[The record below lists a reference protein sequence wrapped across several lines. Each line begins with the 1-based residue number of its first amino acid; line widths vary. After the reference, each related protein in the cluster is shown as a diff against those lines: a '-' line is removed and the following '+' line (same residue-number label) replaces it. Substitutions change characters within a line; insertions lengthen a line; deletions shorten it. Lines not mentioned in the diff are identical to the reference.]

1 MSSSGTPPRRLVIMT
16 VIACAALL
24 IASAATAFGQPGSSH
39 EPWGPAA
46 EAPTGAG
53 PSGAPGLTSSATASN
68 ASGVGSVAATNTA
81 TAEESSIA
89 SIASPA
95 WCCATGPV
103 PGLTVMGQA
112 TIKDQGNAARDA
124 AIAEA
129 VADATDQAQA
139 AADAAGIQLGAVLDM
154 QVSAMA
160 IVYPMEGTVSP
171 DSGIA
176 VGSTGSSGAGSEPG
190 ATGRGVVAPDRYLG
204 SATVTITWAI
214 G

>member
-1 MSSSGTPPRRLVIMT
+1 MT
-16 VIACAALL
+16 VVACAALL
-24 IASAATAFGQPGSSH
+24 IASAATAFGQTGSSH
-39 EPWGPAA
+39 EPSAPAA
-46 EAPTGAG
+46 EEPTGAG
-53 PSGAPGLTSSATASN
+53 ASSVTSPGTASN
-68 ASGVGSVAATNTA
+68 ASGVGPVAATTTA
-81 TAEESSIA
+81 SAEGS

-103 PGLTVMGQA
+103 PGLTVMGQS
-112 TIKDQGNAARDA
+112 TIKNQGGAARDA

-190 ATGRGVVAPDRYLG
+190 ATGTGVVAPDRYLG
-204 SATVTITWAI
+204 SASVTITWAI

>member
-1 MSSSGTPPRRLVIMT
+1 MTSSGTT
-16 VIACAALL
+16 
-24 IASAATAFGQPGSSH
+24 
-39 EPWGPAA
+39 
-46 EAPTGAG
+46 
-53 PSGAPGLTSSATASN
+53 SN
-68 ASGVGSVAATNTA
+68 ASGVGSVAATTTA
-81 TAEESSIA
+81 TAEGSSIA

-112 TIKDQGNAARDA
+112 TIKDQGSAARDA

-139 AADAAGIQLGAVLDM
+139 AADAAGIHLGAVLDM

-160 IVYPMEGTVSP
+160 VVYPMEGTVSP
-171 DSGIA
+171 DSGVA
-176 VGSTGSSGAGSEPG
+176 VGSTGSLGAGSEPG
-190 ATGRGVVAPDRYLG
+190 ATGTGVVTPDRYLG

>member
-1 MSSSGTPPRRLVIMT
+1 MSPSGTSPRRLVIMT

-24 IASAATAFGQPGSSH
+24 IASAANAFGQTGSSY
-39 EPWGPAA
+39 EASGPAT
-46 EAPTGAG
+46 EGPTGAG
-53 PSGAPGLTSSATASN
+53 ASGVTSSGTASN
-68 ASGVGSVAATNTA
+68 ASGVGPVAATTTA
-81 TAEESSIA
+81 TAEGSSTTA
-89 SIASPA
+89 IASPA

-112 TIKDQGNAARDA
+112 TIKDQGSAARDA

-139 AADAAGIQLGAVLDM
+139 AADAAGIHLGAVLDI

-176 VGSTGSSGAGSEPG
+176 IGSTGSSGAGSEPG
-190 ATGRGVVAPDRYLG
+190 ATGTGVVAPDRYLG

>member
-1 MSSSGTPPRRLVIMT
+1 MSPSGKSPRRLVIMM
-16 VIACAALL
+16 VVAFAFLL
-24 IASAATAFGQPGSSH
+24 IVAAATALGQPLTSH
-39 EPWGPAA
+39 EPSEPAA
-46 EAPTGAG
+46 QGPTGAG
-53 PSGAPGLTSSATASN
+53 ASGVTDSGTASN
-68 ASGVGSVAATNTA
+68 ASGIGPVAAIA
-81 TAEESSIA
+81 PMAEGSSIA
-89 SIASPA
+89 SPV
-95 WCCATGPV
+95 WCCTTGSV

-112 TIKDQGNAARDA
+112 TIKDQGGAARDA

-139 AADAAGIQLGAVLDM
+139 AADAAGIHLGAVLDL

-160 IVYPMEGTVSP
+160 VVYPMEGTVYP
-171 DSGIA
+171 DSGIP

-190 ATGRGVVAPDRYLG
+190 ATGAGATPDRYLG

>member
-1 MSSSGTPPRRLVIMT
+1 MSPSGRSPRRLVVMT
-16 VIACAALL
+16 VVACAVLL
-24 IASAATAFGQPGSSH
+24 IVAAATALGQTGSSH
-39 EPWGPAA
+39 EPSEPAA
-46 EAPTGAG
+46 QGPTGAG
-53 PSGAPGLTSSATASN
+53 ASAVTASGTASN
-68 ASGVGSVAATNTA
+68 ASGIGPVAAIA
-81 TAEESSIA
+81 PMAEGS

-95 WCCATGPV
+95 WCCTTGSV

-112 TIKDQGNAARDA
+112 TIKDQGSAARDA

-139 AADAAGIQLGAVLDM
+139 AADAAGIHLGAVLDM

-160 IVYPMEGTVSP
+160 VVYPMEGTVGP
-171 DSGIA
+171 NSGIA

-190 ATGRGVVAPDRYLG
+190 ATSAGAIPDRYLG

>member
-1 MSSSGTPPRRLVIMT
+1 MSPSGTSPRRLVIMT

-24 IASAATAFGQPGSSH
+24 IASAATAFGQTGSSQ
-39 EPWGPAA
+39 EPSGPAA

-53 PSGAPGLTSSATASN
+53 ASGVTSSGTASN
-68 ASGVGSVAATNTA
+68 ASGIGPVAATTTA
-81 TAEESSIA
+81 AAEGSSIA
-89 SIASPA
+89 SIDSPA
-95 WCCATGPV
+95 WCCATGPI

-112 TIKDQGNAARDA
+112 TIKDQGSAARDA

-139 AADAAGIQLGAVLDM
+139 AADAAGIRLGAVLDM

-190 ATGRGVVAPDRYLG
+190 ATGTGVVAADRYLG